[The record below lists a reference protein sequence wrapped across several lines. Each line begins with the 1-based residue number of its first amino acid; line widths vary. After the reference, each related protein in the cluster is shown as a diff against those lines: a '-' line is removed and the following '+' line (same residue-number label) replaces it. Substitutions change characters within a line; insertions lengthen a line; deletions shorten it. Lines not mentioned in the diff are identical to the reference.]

1 MVIASALGGF
11 AMRRIAVSSIAA
23 VAALGFAAS
32 AHAGE
37 DCGWGHAAKVA
48 ETPKPAATSTK
59 TMKQTTIPSKKTV
72 AQTAQTTKTEKG
84 S

>member
-1 MVIASALGGF
+1 
-11 AMRRIAVSSIAA
+11 MRRIAVFSIAA

-59 TMKQTTIPSKKTV
+59 TVKQTTIPSKKTV
-72 AQTAQTTKTEKG
+72 AQTAQPTKTEKG

>member
-1 MVIASALGGF
+1 
-11 AMRRIAVSSIAA
+11 MRKIIVSSIAA

-32 AHAGE
+32 AQAGE

-48 ETPKPAATSTK
+48 STPKPAATSTK
-59 TMKQTTIPSKKTV
+59 TVKQTTIPAKKAV
-72 AQTAQTTKTEKG
+72 AQTAKTTKKTEKG

>member
-1 MVIASALGGF
+1 
-11 AMRRIAVSSIAA
+11 MRRIVVSSIAA
-23 VAALGFAAS
+23 VTALGFAAG
-32 AHAGE
+32 AHAGK

-48 ETPKPAATSTK
+48 EPPKPAATSTK
-59 TMKQTTIPSKKTV
+59 TVKQTTIPSKKTV

>member
-1 MVIASALGGF
+1 
-11 AMRRIAVSSIAA
+11 MRKIAVSSIAA
-23 VAALGFAAS
+23 LAAMGFAAA

-48 ETPKPAATSTK
+48 QTPKPAVTDTK
-59 TMKQTTIPSKKTV
+59 TVKQTTIPTTKTV
-72 AQTAQTTKTEKG
+72 AKTTKTDKG

>member
-1 MVIASALGGF
+1 MVGVRVLGGF
-11 AMRRIAVSSIAA
+11 AMRRIVVSLIAA

-48 ETPKPAATSTK
+48 ETAKPAATSTK

-72 AQTAQTTKTEKG
+72 AQTAKTTKTEKG